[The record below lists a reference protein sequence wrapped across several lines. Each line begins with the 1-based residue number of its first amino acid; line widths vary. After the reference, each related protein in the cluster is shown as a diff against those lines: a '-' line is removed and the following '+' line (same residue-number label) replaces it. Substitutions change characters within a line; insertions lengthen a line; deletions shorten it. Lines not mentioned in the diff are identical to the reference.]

1 MKRQVKSGLGWHK
14 QKHFPEKIFRFEK
27 LQKSACLC
35 NWNWLSEKCLV
46 ELVLWVCPAVFNDE
60 SDIGSVT
67 MDDDKI
73 KEFCNITGAG
83 AQVAQQLLQVC
94 NGNLEMAI
102 NMHMEG
108 ETAFDVL
115 SD

>member
-1 MKRQVKSGLGWHK
+1 MNCV
-14 QKHFPEKIFRFEK
+14 
-27 LQKSACLC
+27 
-35 NWNWLSEKCLV
+35 V
-46 ELVLWVCPAVFNDE
+46 ELVLCECPAVFRDE

-115 SD
+115 PDYRSQENFFKGLKAKLFFFHWGSERGSFKH

>member
-1 MKRQVKSGLGWHK
+1 MTKTKTILTNLTCDWFDELLTEGFESLGGPVRLAGWPHPLK
-14 QKHFPEKIFRFEK
+14 QY
-27 LQKSACLC
+27 SS
-35 NWNWLSEKCLV
+35 LSKV
-46 ELVLWVCPAVFNDE
+46 N
-60 SDIGSVT
+60 

-83 AQVAQQLLQVC
+83 AQVAEQLLQVC

-108 ETAFDVL
+108 QL
-115 SD
+115 HKS

>member
-1 MKRQVKSGLGWHK
+1 
-14 QKHFPEKIFRFEK
+14 
-27 LQKSACLC
+27 
-35 NWNWLSEKCLV
+35 
-46 ELVLWVCPAVFNDE
+46 
-60 SDIGSVT
+60 

-83 AQVAQQLLQVC
+83 VQVAEQLLQVC

-108 ETAFDVL
+108 QLNHKVTFL
-115 SD
+115 SFLQKRCSK

>member
-1 MKRQVKSGLGWHK
+1 
-14 QKHFPEKIFRFEK
+14 
-27 LQKSACLC
+27 
-35 NWNWLSEKCLV
+35 
-46 ELVLWVCPAVFNDE
+46 
-60 SDIGSVT
+60 

-83 AQVAQQLLQVC
+83 AQVAEQLLQVC

-108 ETAFDVL
+108 QL
-115 SD
+115 HM

>member
-1 MKRQVKSGLGWHK
+1 MTDSTIRRVVDAGLPSLAHLEGFKSLGGPVRLAGWPHPLK
-14 QKHFPEKIFRFEK
+14 QYSSRSKV
-27 LQKSACLC
+27 
-35 NWNWLSEKCLV
+35 N
-46 ELVLWVCPAVFNDE
+46 
-60 SDIGSVT
+60 

-83 AQVAQQLLQVC
+83 AQVAEQLLQVC

-108 ETAFDVL
+108 QL
-115 SD
+115 HKS

>member
-1 MKRQVKSGLGWHK
+1 MVK
-14 QKHFPEKIFRFEK
+14 
-27 LQKSACLC
+27 
-35 NWNWLSEKCLV
+35 
-46 ELVLWVCPAVFNDE
+46 LVLCVCPAVSSDE

-67 MDDDKI
+67 MDDEKI

-108 ETAFDVL
+108 ETAVNVFQITEVRRAFKTSRFRGAD
-115 SD
+115 